1 MIAEFK
7 IKNYYSVR
15 TEQTLSFVPSSTRQ
29 PDEEFLRQIKD
40 GVKLL
45 KIGIIYGANASGK
58 TNLLRALDDFRN
70 LQVVSPEDKL
80 SGVPYVPFMLDN
92 ESRKENTEMEL
103 IFYVSRVKYDLSIEF
118 NAERIV
124 KEELYISESTKVALG
139 FKRTYN
145 PETDQPNVEFGTK
158 LKLTKKSQQAIISNT
173 LNNSTVLSAFGKTN
187 VEPSHLDDIY
197 EYFSKSMKAVLKPNA
212 ILSSFVKKA
221 LRSDSDG
228 ALKSFLL
235 KMLQLSDFNIVN
247 MAVKEEEDEITPDL
261 RKFVEAGLIS
271 AEDKDEILKRGTVKH
286 DELSFDHKS
295 EAGIF
300 SLPEDLESIGTMRFM
315 GMSVLLSKLLLSN
328 SFVSIDEIESSIH
341 YELVSYFIKVFLAN
355 SNRDSQLLL
364 TTHDIN
370 LMNEDFLRRDVMWST
385 DKVET
390 GETML
395 NRFSDMGL
403 HKTISVYNAYRQ
415 GKLGRLPFLGSIYLN
430 IDADEEC

>member
-1 MIAEFK
+1 MIAEFT

-15 TEQTLSFVPSSTRQ
+15 TEQTLSFVPTTTRM

-58 TNLLRALDDFRN
+58 TNLLRALDDFRK

-80 SGVPYVPFMLDN
+80 SGVQYIPFMLDN
-92 ESRKENTEMEL
+92 ESRKENTKMKL
-103 IFYVSRVKYDLSIEF
+103 IFYVSGVKYDLSIEF
-118 NAERIV
+118 NSYRIE
-124 KEELYISESTKVALG
+124 KEELFITESTKAALG
-139 FKRTYN
+139 FTRTYN
-145 PETDQPNVEFGTK
+145 PTTGQPCVEFGTK

-187 VEPSHLDDIY
+187 VEPSHLDEIY

-212 ILSSFVKKA
+212 ILSSFVKTA
-221 LRSDSDG
+221 LRNDSDG
-228 ALKSFLL
+228 SLKAFLL

-247 MAVKEEEDEITPDL
+247 MAVNEEDDDITPDIQ
-261 RKFVEAGLIS
+261 KFIEFGLIS
-271 AEDKDEILKRGTVKH
+271 AEDKTEFIKRGSFKRN
-286 DELSFDHKS
+286 ELSFDHKS
-295 EAGIF
+295 EAGVF

-355 SNRDSQLLL
+355 SDRDSQLLF

-370 LMNEDFLRRDVMWST
+370 LMNEDFLRKDVMWST
-385 DKVET
+385 DKIET
-390 GETML
+390 GETIL

-403 HKTISVYNAYRQ
+403 HKTLSVYNAYRQ
-415 GKLGRLPFLGSIYLN
+415 GKLGRLPFLGSIYIN
-430 IDADEEC
+430 IETNEEC